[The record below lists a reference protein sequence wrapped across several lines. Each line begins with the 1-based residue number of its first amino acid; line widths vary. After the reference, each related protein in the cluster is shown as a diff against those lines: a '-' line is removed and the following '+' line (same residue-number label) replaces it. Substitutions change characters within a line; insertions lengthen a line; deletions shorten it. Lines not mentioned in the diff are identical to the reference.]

1 MLVKIFFLKKSFTV
15 ADFKYKGTNG
25 CKRAMFLFSNR
36 FFWPNSVRVR
46 ENTVAVEAFVRDS
59 ATCQSSCASNA
70 NCGYYKY
77 FDSADDRQ
85 PLMCY
90 HLKSCS
96 RRVIRDRECPLEP
109 NNYIDHNMF
118 TKRTKDCF
126 ER

>member
-1 MLVKIFFLKKSFTV
+1 M
-15 ADFKYKGTNG
+15 
-25 CKRAMFLFSNR
+25 
-36 FFWPNSVRVR
+36 
-46 ENTVAVEAFVRDS
+46 EAFVRDAS
-59 ATCQSSCASNA
+59 ICEHSCSRNP

-77 FDSADDRQ
+77 FDSGDARQ

-109 NNYIDHNMF
+109 NNYIDHSLFVKNSE
-118 TKRTKDCF
+118 DCF